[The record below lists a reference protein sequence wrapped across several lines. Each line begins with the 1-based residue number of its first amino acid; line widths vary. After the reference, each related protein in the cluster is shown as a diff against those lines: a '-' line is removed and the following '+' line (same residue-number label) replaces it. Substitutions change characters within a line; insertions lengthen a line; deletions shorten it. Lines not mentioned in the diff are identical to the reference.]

1 MINLYVTK
9 SYGSG
14 SCFVIN
20 MKIISDID
28 SIQNIRSGCG
38 SEILYAADDAS
49 NRLPKL
55 LRPGSASEIS
65 VLDPEP
71 DPDSPDPKILG
82 IPNPDPAQD
91 PAFIMQKW

>member
-1 MINLYVTK
+1 MAEMTLKTVQ
-9 SYGSG
+9 YGDVDSPT
-14 SCFVIN
+14 VIGT
-20 MKIISDID
+20 DH
-28 SIQNIRSGCG
+28 
-38 SEILYAADDAS
+38 AS

-65 VLDPEP
+65 VLDPET
-71 DPDSPDPKILG
+71 DPDSQDPKILG

>member
-1 MINLYVTK
+1 
-9 SYGSG
+9 
-14 SCFVIN
+14 

-28 SIQNIRSGCG
+28 SIQNITLTQIRMRVRNFIC
-38 SEILYAADDAS
+38 YAADDAS

-65 VLDPEP
+65 VLDPET
-71 DPDSPDPKILG
+71 DPDSQDPKILG